1 MTSFNNY
8 SEEQIQKILQ
18 NYKNKR
24 DRENKYYHDVTKNSD
39 DFKIKNRQRAKS
51 HYDNVGKDMK
61 KESYQKNK
69 ELLSA
74 KSLYNYY
81 KKRDNLDV
89 FKEKHKSKFDI
100 LLEANIIN

>member
-1 MTSFNNY
+1 METFNNY

-24 DRENKYYHDVTKNSD
+24 DRENKYYHDVTKNSE
-39 DFKIKNRQRAKS
+39 DFKIKNRQRAKT

>member
-24 DRENKYYHDVTKNSD
+24 DRENKYYQNVTKNND
-39 DFKIKNRQRAKS
+39 DFKIKNRQRAKT
-51 HYDNVGKDMK
+51 HYDRVGKDMK

-81 KKRDNLDV
+81 QKRNNIDSFNNM
-89 FKEKHKSKFDI
+89 
-100 LLEANIIN
+100 LLEATLIN

>member
-1 MTSFNNY
+1 MSSFTNY

-18 NYKNKR
+18 NHKKKR
-24 DRENKYYHDVTKNSD
+24 DRENKYYHDVTKNSE
-39 DFKIKNRQRAKS
+39 DFKIKNRQRAKT

>member
-24 DRENKYYHDVTKNSD
+24 DRENKYYHDVTKNSE
-39 DFKIKNRQRAKS
+39 DFKIKNRQRAKT

-89 FKEKHKSKFDI
+89 FKEKHKSKLDI

>member
-39 DFKIKNRQRAKS
+39 DFKIKNRQRAKA

-81 KKRDNLDV
+81 KKNDNLDV